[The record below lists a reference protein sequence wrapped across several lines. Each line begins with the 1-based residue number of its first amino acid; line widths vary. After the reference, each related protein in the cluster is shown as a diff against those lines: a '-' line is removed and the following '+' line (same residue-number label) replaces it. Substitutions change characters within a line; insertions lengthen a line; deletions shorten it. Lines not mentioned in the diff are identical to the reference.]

1 MKKEFIIWGIPPNH
15 ESETILV
22 GEKANIKTM
31 QHANEAVELLT
42 SKHGCKACRVQVI
55 DFNEPLVW
63 DSRAMVNL

>member
-22 GEKANIKTM
+22 SEKANIKTM
-31 QHANEAVELLT
+31 RQAKEAVELLA

-55 DFNEPLVW
+55 DFSEPLAW
-63 DSRAMVNL
+63 DSRAMVNV

>member
-15 ESETILV
+15 QSETILV
-22 GEKANIKTM
+22 SEKANIKTM
-31 QHANEAVELLT
+31 QQAKKTVKLLT